1 PQYMII
7 LSGNLPYECAW
18 YLLRLQTGLRCVGTG
33 LMFFHFAVP
42 FIVLLSRS
50 VKQHARTLAMV
61 AAGILVVRV
70 VDLFWLIAPE
80 FHTTGVSVSW
90 MDVVLPIAMAALRT
104 SAFIRQLRGR
114 PLLPVHAPAFEDA
127 LARIIE
133 RGAPP
138 RPAR

>member
-1 PQYMII
+1 M
-7 LSGNLPYECAW
+7 
-18 YLLRLQTGLRCVGTG
+18 
-33 LMFFHFAVP
+33 FHFAVP

-61 AAGILVVRV
+61 AAGILVIRV

-80 FHTTGVSVSW
+80 FHTAGVSVSW
-90 MDVVLPIAMAALRT
+90 MDVVLPVSMAALWT

-114 PLLPVHAPAFEDA
+114 PILPVHDPEFDDA
-127 LARIIE
+127 LGRIIE

-138 RPAR
+138 RPAH